1 MHAHKD
7 GINIIASDEE
17 INWNGKAVHLV
28 LMMCFN
34 INERYIFNEIFDPIT
49 MILSENENVK
59 KIIACST
66 YEEFISNM
74 VELL

>member
-1 MHAHKD
+1 
-7 GINIIASDEE
+7 
-17 INWNGKAVHLV
+17 
-28 LMMCFN
+28 MMCFN

-59 KIIACST
+59 KIIVCST